1 MAQSKEKRKLI
12 VDVDDDSL
20 SDARQRYQ
28 QATSKV
34 RLAEVKRELAL
45 HALTDDL
52 GKPDFDRRV
61 EKTIE
66 EYQKELDVTA
76 AEAAKAYMD
85 YQAILGKK
93 INTKPVQRTAEIKR
107 FKEIRVNLLKQ
118 LLPECT
124 LVDSTFTDF
133 MGVRKSD
140 LSLFDQ
146 IEILPDE
153 NTATRVRVKID
164 GENQSSTL
172 SATWGLEITDDL
184 LTDICKLELGGIAKV
199 EGLVSTSQG
208 GSVRINMETFLT
220 IYQLPNVALEDINP
234 AIHPVDYYYTS
245 SMFGSNEHMDSTVGL
260 HYVGLFEDQLN
271 AQFLSNGLFV
281 TAPEVDYSVVEPGY
295 TLQTGDKIFVGFWF
309 EFEANSS
316 YLAFH
321 LNTVGTTWM
330 RPYIALHKWQ

>member
-1 MAQSKEKRKLI
+1 MAQSTKKRKLI

-45 HALTDDL
+45 HELTDDL
-52 GKPDFDRRV
+52 GKPDFDWRV

-76 AEAAKAYMD
+76 KEAAKAYMD
-85 YQAILGKK
+85 YQAILGKR
-93 INTKPVQRTAEIKR
+93 INTKPAHRTAAFQR
-107 FKEIRVNLLKQ
+107 FRDIPANFLKQ
-118 LLPECT
+118 SLPECT
-124 LVDSTFTDF
+124 LVASTFTDF

-140 LSLFDQ
+140 QSLFDQ

-184 LTDICKLELGGIAKV
+184 LTDICKLELVGITKV
-199 EGLVSTSQG
+199 EGLVSTSSG

-220 IYQLPNVALEDINP
+220 IYQLPGVALEDVSP

-245 SMFGSNEHMDSTVGL
+245 SMFGSSEYMDSTVGL
-260 HYVGLFEDQLN
+260 HYVGLFEDQLY

-281 TAPEVDYSVVEPGY
+281 TTPEVDYSVAEPSY

-321 LNTVGTTWM
+321 LNNVGTTWM
-330 RPYIALHKWQ
+330 RPYISLHKWQ